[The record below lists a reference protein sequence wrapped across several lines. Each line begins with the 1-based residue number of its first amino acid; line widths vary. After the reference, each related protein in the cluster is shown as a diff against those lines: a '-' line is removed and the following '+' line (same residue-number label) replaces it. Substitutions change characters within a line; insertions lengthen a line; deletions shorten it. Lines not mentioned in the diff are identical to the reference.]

1 MKIFSK
7 TILSLL
13 VILSVLA
20 FPADVLYKDGRVLTG
35 NLLGTEGSHLIVEAD
50 IGKVLVPI
58 ESVSSIVFN
67 PSAKP
72 FSGYE
77 LSVNGKIY
85 KGYATEISTTDATVI
100 TWFGKIKLNLSQG
113 VDYIGFEKIQFQSF
127 GGTGLFRME
136 LSTNENYV
144 CILLTGDVF
153 IGTQLA
159 GDENYIILTDASGHT
174 YYILENLIEDLYM
187 PYSKVKGYDMV
198 VLRNN
203 RKIFGN
209 IKVISEG
216 KYEVSGY
223 WGKEVVDINDVIF
236 TTYKETK
243 RPDATDLRNTFYD
256 RNGIATLVVDSPIKV
271 DGKEVRKLNI
281 YPKEILD
288 PRTGIVFVLVP
299 GGSFKMGAKSSWGKV
314 DDDEL
319 PEKDVY
325 VSSFYI
331 SKYPITIKQYLNFL
345 RAAQNV
351 TTSVLVGRYIT
362 PVEIDFLG
370 SKMRAGFTSMSSAYN
385 FPITG
390 INYLSAK
397 AFCEW
402 AGYQLPTEA
411 QWEKAARGI
420 DGRRYPS
427 GSSKPEKYNDGKK
440 DYSVNEFSNSD
451 ISPYGVVNMYGL
463 PLEFCRDYYDKDA
476 YKRLSSENPVN
487 LSGQYVVA
495 RGGVLSDRITDRIVV
510 SPSEARNDIT
520 FRVVI
525 DAENIDKVFSQP
537 LNNKMF
543 GITWFVVNETVKK
556 NYNVKSDG
564 LYVAYVEIDSPAYA
578 AGIKVGDVI
587 VSVEKKNVK
596 NADDV
601 LKIISGKKM
610 GDIIS
615 VSVDRN
621 GKILE
626 LKLKLGI
633 WNF

>member
-427 GSSKPEKYNDGKK
+427 GNSKPEKYNDGKK